1 MFRCFVVVEFT
12 AAQTDTAILPFSL
25 WHKVQK
31 MFLEISVNPLKTIG
45 EAALSNYGTVSKSA
59 KNNKFEE

>member
-1 MFRCFVVVEFT
+1 
-12 AAQTDTAILPFSL
+12 
-25 WHKVQK
+25 